1 MAESA
6 TMTVPDPQEMPRF
19 ADPDL
24 GFLYGEDPTPN
35 VVGMT
40 PMFESDGVWIRT
52 YIREGEEVT
61 YEDHQFY
68 PYFFCDQDAI
78 EMMESFGRE
87 KFKYQSLDGQGR
99 YSHLVAFQTWG
110 DYSDALDWLYTQ
122 FGYPAPE
129 RDEDGELDY
138 DHRKIDEVY
147 LAGSIIRQFQIQS
160 GITSFLDMT
169 LDDVHRLQLDI
180 EVYSSTEQ
188 FPDADREGDEII
200 MVSLTDN
207 RGKEIILT
215 QDNGMSLYGVTERV
229 PEAELELF
237 RSEED
242 LLLGL
247 KRYICEIDP
256 DVIETFN
263 GFNFDLP
270 YILDRCE
277 RHDVIFGVG
286 RDGSEPF
293 TWESQ
298 RTFAERDVEYQM
310 VDIAG
315 RSVID
320 VYFLVLGY
328 DVFAREMKSH
338 TLKESARHF
347 GVAAGTGDTGD
358 RTYIEGEEIAD
369 YWDESPEELI
379 AYAADD
385 VKETRALGK
394 ILSESPFYLSQVLP
408 APYHDVERLGTATVI
423 ENLFVREY
431 LRQRQSIPTPDEG
444 VQGTGGYTDLYMT
457 GVIDRLIYADV
468 SSLYP
473 SIMLEYNCQPPES
486 KDPIHFF
493 ERALDELTDMRLE
506 VKGDMRDMKEEYKE
520 AKQNRA
526 DHTSDMPPMK
536 GQYSE
541 EKIEEI
547 AAQIEVLDAKQSS
560 YKILINSFY
569 GSLGFKIFSWNA
581 IGEADRVAE
590 VGQAILKKMIAE
602 IEKDGGTIIEVDT
615 DGVVFSP
622 IDPETGEDN
631 MGIPRDEG
639 AEADYVRD
647 LTERMPPG
655 IEIDHDGSFH
665 RMISYKKKNYALKK
679 YDQDPSDMKIKGG
692 SLMGRSSE
700 QFGRDF
706 VEEILVALM
715 ERDVQKMHD
724 TYLKHRERIKR
735 SDWEVEEFYK
745 KESLKETFEEYTD
758 TVEKFEKH
766 GSGSGYH
773 SRQARFEV
781 AIRDE
786 KAGHAEYQ
794 IGDRVKY
801 YVAKGNGNVGDKAK
815 HIRHYEEDQDED
827 TQYYLDR
834 LDTFASKFEIFFD
847 ENEFRQVFG
856 EPDMFG
862 FDPEGIEIKTRRARK
877 PLTEVETPEIPDQ
890 PE

>member
-1 MAESA
+1 
-6 TMTVPDPQEMPRF
+6 MTVDSRPDEMPKF
-19 ADPDL
+19 ADSDL
-24 GFLYGEDPTPN
+24 SFLYGEDPTPN
-35 VVGMT
+35 IVGMT
-40 PMFESDGVWIRT
+40 PMFEDNGV
-52 YIREGEEVT
+52 YIRVYIRQGEEVT
-61 YEDHQFY
+61 YEDHQLY
-68 PYFFCDQDAI
+68 PFFFADQKAI
-78 EMMESFGRE
+78 EMLENFGRE
-87 KFKYQSLDGQGR
+87 KFSFQSLGGDGR
-99 YSHLVAFQTWG
+99 YQYLVAFQQWG
-110 DYSDALDWLYTQ
+110 AYSDALDWLYTQ
-122 FGYPAPE
+122 FGYEAPE
-129 RDEDGELDY
+129 PDPETGELDY
-138 DHRKIDEVY
+138 DHRKVEEVY

-160 GITSFLDMT
+160 GMTFFLDMT
-169 LDDVHRLQLDI
+169 LGDVHRMQLDI

-188 FPDADREGDEII
+188 FPDADREEDEII

-207 RGKEIILT
+207 RGEEIILT
-215 QDNGMSLYGVTERV
+215 QDKGMRINDLRDRLPGAEIHLYPDEETLLVG
-229 PEAELELF
+229 LE
-237 RSEED
+237 D
-242 LLLGL
+242 C
-247 KRYICEIDP
+247 IVATDP

-277 RHDVIFGVG
+277 MHDLPFGVG

-298 RTFAERDVEYQM
+298 RTFAERDVEYEM

-347 GVAAGTGDTGD
+347 GVAAGTGETAD
-358 RTYIEGEEIAD
+358 RTYIAGEEIAD
-369 YWDESPEELI
+369 YWDENPEELV
-379 AYAADD
+379 AYALDD

-431 LRQRQSIPTPDEG
+431 LRKRQSIPTPDEG
-444 VQGTGGYTDLYMT
+444 VQSTGGYTDIYMT

-473 SIMLEYNCQPPES
+473 SIMLEYDCQPPES

-506 VKGDMRDMKEEYKE
+506 VKGDMRDLKKEYKG
-520 AKQNRA
+520 AKNNVQDSGA
-526 DHTSDMPPMK
+526 AMPPRK
-536 GQYSE
+536 GEYSE

-569 GSLGFKIFSWNA
+569 GAMGFQIFSWNA
-581 IGEADRVAE
+581 INEADRVAE
-590 VGQAILKKMIAE
+590 TGQTLLKMMIAE
-602 IEKDGGTIIEVDT
+602 IEADGGTIIECDT
-615 DGVVFSP
+615 DGVIFTPV
-622 IDPETGEDN
+622 DPETGEDN
-631 MGIPRDEG
+631 MRIPRDEES
-639 AEADYVRD
+639 EAKYVRD
-647 LTERMPPG
+647 LTERLPKG
-655 IEIDHDGSFH
+655 IEIDHDGSFE

-706 VEEILVALM
+706 VEDILVALM

-724 TYLKHRERIKR
+724 TYLQHRERIKR
-735 SDWEVEEFYK
+735 SDWEVEDFWK
-745 KESLKETFEEYTD
+745 KKSLKETFEEYTA

-781 AIRDE
+781 AMRDE

-801 YVAKGNGNVGDKAK
+801 YVAQGNGNVGDKAK
-815 HIRHYEEDQDED
+815 HVRHYEEDQDED
-827 TQYYLDR
+827 TEYYLDR

-847 ENEFRQVFG
+847 ENEFRQVFD
-856 EPDMFG
+856 EEDMFG
-862 FDPEGIEIKTRRARK
+862 FDPEPIEIKIRRARK
-877 PLTEVETPEIPDQ
+877 PLTDVETPEIPER
-890 PE
+890 PEQD